1 MASCTRVRC
10 YIVVS
15 GPANLVISVIVILV
29 LFDVFLNIIF
39 EVITIVICKFVRFFL
54 FNATYV

>member
-54 FNATYV
+54 FNATDV